1 MLEGLLGRPEYLR
14 NQNVHSYYVAEE
26 ELNFLEELNDWL
38 ITKELR
44 NKFQK

>member
-1 MLEGLLGRPEYLR
+1 MVKLEILR
-14 NQNVHSYYVAEE
+14 NQNVHSYYVSEE

-44 NKFQK
+44 NKYQKENA